1 MQDNYSKL
9 DRPEEI
15 AYRGEN
21 GEIEMSE
28 RTEASLSALAALFVI
43 FVALLDPRVS
53 AMLAVIFLISL
64 SIYKFY
70 FADRKRV

>member
-1 MQDNYSKL
+1 
-9 DRPEEI
+9 
-15 AYRGEN
+15 
-21 GEIEMSE
+21 MSE

-53 AMLAVIFLISL
+53 AILAVIFLISL

-70 FADRKRV
+70 FADRKRA